1 MMEYEILFEIG
12 AMMTA
17 GGAYLKRV
25 IRVELQPIVA
35 RVAALE
41 LKFSDTPPSSPT
53 PIGPDITRPIE
64 LELSSAE

>member
-1 MMEYEILFEIG
+1 MEMEILVEIA

-25 IRVELQPIVA
+25 IRVELQPIVL

-41 LKFSDTPPSSPT
+41 LKFGVPSSST
-53 PIGPDITRPIE
+53 RGPDITRPIE
-64 LELSSAE
+64 LDPAE